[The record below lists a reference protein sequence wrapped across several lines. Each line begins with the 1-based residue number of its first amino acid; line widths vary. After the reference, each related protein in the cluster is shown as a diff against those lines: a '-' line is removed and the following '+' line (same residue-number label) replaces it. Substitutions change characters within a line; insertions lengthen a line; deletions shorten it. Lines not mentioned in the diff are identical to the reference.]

1 MSETEWLVRISH
13 PFRINSEPVGRFTVW
28 LLAATVLA
36 SRAPVD
42 GAREVAAPFAQGQ
55 LRRTSGLS
63 MALSRACAAY
73 QRHAIPVGWGE
84 QRSVPVSSLSPRG
97 RVRGPF
103 WIDPEVARRI
113 RFVVGDQPV
122 DAQALQRF
130 VGAESPA
137 ERLDESRSLPA
148 REPMDVIDL
157 RSLHRLVDARQ
168 RAEESLYA
176 ALTERPLVGGT
187 SEDAL
192 SLMLDVGVGARSAAA
207 RRWGLFHA
215 AQQAR
220 KHGQLSRARE
230 LLHAASGIHTA
241 ADDLRGK
248 AFVALCDIGRIWC
261 DYQERRLDTVRQ
273 DLVKLE
279 TRMRREGIPLDAHPR
294 LSAEFHN
301 LRALWQRA
309 TMDELPR
316 AKRRH
321 AARQVIIDLQSAL
334 LAALE
339 MDSLGLMESI
349 ASNLGYSIW
358 LLDADLPDDCHP
370 GDARLEAVRWILL
383 SDWLC
388 HRHGFSGAS
397 AWNLIAVCRVVRGAG
412 HEHPGELRG
421 LKEDIPHLS
430 LAQVRAAAGHTA
442 ASLGSPQT
450 TKRWIDVTTT
460 LVASA
465 TSVSARLPPL
475 QRAAAMLE
483 HLWQVSRE
491 RPHEVSE
498 WTTRIKALMHELV
511 PKDRAFFRREL
522 RAIARTA
529 PPTPPV
535 GRRSRPQ
542 TA

>member
-1 MSETEWLVRISH
+1 M
-13 PFRINSEPVGRFTVW
+13 
-28 LLAATVLA
+28 LAATVLA

-42 GAREVAAPFAQGQ
+42 GARVVTAPFAQGQ

-230 LLHAASGIHTA
+230 LLHAASGI
-241 ADDLRGK
+241 
-248 AFVALCDIGRIWC
+248 
-261 DYQERRLDTVRQ
+261 
-273 DLVKLE
+273 
-279 TRMRREGIPLDAHPR
+279 
-294 LSAEFHN
+294 
-301 LRALWQRA
+301 
-309 TMDELPR
+309 
-316 AKRRH
+316 
-321 AARQVIIDLQSAL
+321 
-334 LAALE
+334 
-339 MDSLGLMESI
+339 
-349 ASNLGYSIW
+349 
-358 LLDADLPDDCHP
+358 
-370 GDARLEAVRWILL
+370 
-383 SDWLC
+383 
-388 HRHGFSGAS
+388 
-397 AWNLIAVCRVVRGAG
+397 
-412 HEHPGELRG
+412 
-421 LKEDIPHLS
+421 
-430 LAQVRAAAGHTA
+430 
-442 ASLGSPQT
+442 
-450 TKRWIDVTTT
+450 
-460 LVASA
+460 
-465 TSVSARLPPL
+465 
-475 QRAAAMLE
+475 
-483 HLWQVSRE
+483 
-491 RPHEVSE
+491 
-498 WTTRIKALMHELV
+498 
-511 PKDRAFFRREL
+511 
-522 RAIARTA
+522 
-529 PPTPPV
+529 
-535 GRRSRPQ
+535 
-542 TA
+542 